1 MEITMQKETNKFWQL
16 QKAANLSNKECAEW
30 LKVTTRSI
38 VKWRKSDPE
47 APHAVIIALQ
57 YRIKYGA
64 DYESTNNK

>member
-1 MEITMQKETNKFWQL
+1 MEKGIKLTDKKFWQL

-38 VKWRKSDPE
+38 VKWRKNEPE

-57 YRIKYGA
+57 YRIKHG
-64 DYESTNNK
+64 EIKE

>member
-1 MEITMQKETNKFWQL
+1 MENKQFWQL
-16 QKAANLSNKECAEW
+16 QKVANLSNKECAEW

-47 APHAVIIALQ
+47 APHAAIIALQ

-64 DYESTNNK
+64 M